1 MKMLKLTGQ
10 RRVPV
15 VQKGERLV
23 VRIISGEIEKV
34 IDL

>member
-1 MKMLKLTGQ
+1 MKMLKRTVQ
-10 RRVPV
+10 KRVPF

-23 VRIISGEIEKV
+23 VQFISGEIEKV